1 MKTMIEWAVR
11 NRSAM
16 NVILIMTMVVGV
28 ISIGLLNREVF
39 PNFDLEIVLV
49 QVPYPG
55 ASPEEVEEGICMK
68 VEEAVRSIDGIKTT
82 TAIARESMGFV
93 VMELSASADVQRVLN
108 EIRSQVDR
116 IPSFPELAEDPE
128 IQQITFR
135 QPAIRLGVLS
145 ESNDAQDHELQ
156 LREVAEGIRNELLE
170 LPSISQ
176 VNIVGER
183 PYQIDVEVSEK
194 TLRKYGLTLQKL
206 AEVLRRENVEIPG
219 GKIQSSGETV
229 LLRGK
234 NKRLSGS
241 EIAQLPVVTQ
251 ADGTV
256 LTVDDLGS
264 VYDGFE
270 DSVTFSRVNGK
281 PAMVLSVDR
290 TSSEDLLQIVDEV
303 KTYLASKQMPA
314 GYTLNVWNDSSVD
327 VRERIDLLTEDGL
340 QGLILVFLVLAIFL
354 EFRLAMWV
362 ALGIPFA
369 ILATCGVLFG
379 TGDTLNM
386 LTLFSFLMALGL
398 LVDDAIVISENFH
411 AYREMGKSAPEA
423 AIEATAEVGPSVI
436 AGVFC
441 TVIAFI
447 PLFFVSG
454 VMGKFIACMP
464 LTVVAMLLISLLEGL
479 TILPCHLGHEG
490 MIAGSIQTMTN
501 MRQSLREVGLFR
513 TMGLSWIL
521 IIGIWIVE
529 LFLRVV
535 GFIGQVLKSF
545 FDRVNRRSDRL
556 VQYLVDHT
564 YLPTL
569 QWFLKRIP
577 LALSLQFAFLVMTV
591 TFFKAG
597 WTRYLTFPDMD
608 ARQVVAQVVF
618 PDGTPAQ
625 VTDKGVRQM
634 ADAIRRIDQQYRDKN
649 MPLINIVQE
658 SVGGVGGNSPVGP
671 DGGASGESVGN
682 VIVELVGSES
692 RNITA
697 QMLVAMW
704 RQETGAIPG
713 MERVKFDVQSV
724 GPGGKDIEFKMLA
737 STEHWSQLEEAV
749 ERTKQELA
757 KQKGVYDIT
766 DDSDLGKWEY
776 QLRLKDRGQSMGV
789 TTADL
794 AETVRAA
801 FYGEEVMRLQRG
813 RHEVKLMVR
822 YPREERT
829 RIQTLEELRVR
840 GKDLAERPI
849 SELAQID
856 IRRGY
861 SEIQRQDQR
870 RAITISANVEE
881 KLTTGGQAIANLQ
894 QSFLKE
900 LERDYP
906 FVAIR
911 WEGQKEQDNESMQS
925 LGLGALVAIAAMF
938 ILLTFQLESVLQP
951 LLILYLIPFAAAGA
965 IWGHIFM
972 RLDVTLFSVFGLVA
986 LMGMVV
992 NDSIVL
998 LDFLNAR
1005 RREFPDEPLL
1015 ESIIEASRRRIRPV
1029 ALNTVTSVIGLIP
1042 LLADR
1047 SFQAQALIPMGVSL
1061 VFGLATST
1069 ILGLL
1074 ILPTMY
1080 YVLGKLLPRQSHDDH
1095 GSGSHG
1101 TSANSP
1107 SDDAEDHLRAFE
1119 VETDEALVSLR
1130 SAVGKDRRVG
1140 PSGIEPGVAAR

>member
-1 MKTMIEWAVR
+1 MKAMIEWAVR

-28 ISIGLLNREVF
+28 ISIGMLNREVF

-68 VEEAVRSIDGIKTT
+68 IEEAVRSIDGIKQT
-82 TAIARESMGFV
+82 TAIARESAGFV

-135 QPAIRLGVLS
+135 QPAIRIGVLA
-145 ESNDAQDHELQ
+145 ESNEAVDPELQ
-156 LREVAEGIRNELLE
+156 MREVAEEIRTELLE

-234 NKRLSGS
+234 NKRLSGD
-241 EIAQLPVVTQ
+241 EIAKLPVVAQ

-256 LTVDDLGS
+256 LTVDDLGT

-270 DSVTFSRVNGK
+270 DSVTFTRVNGQ

-290 TSSEDLLQIVDEV
+290 TNTEDLLKIVDEV
-303 KTYLASKQMPA
+303 KTYLSTKQMPA
-314 GYTLNVWNDSSVD
+314 GYSLSIWNDSSVD
-327 VRERIDLLTEDGL
+327 VRERIELLTEDGL

-490 MIAGSIQTMTN
+490 MIEGSIQSMTN
-501 MRQSLREVGLFR
+501 MRHSLQDVGLLR
-513 TMGLSWIL
+513 TMGLSWVL
-521 IIGIWIVE
+521 ITGVWIVE
-529 LFLRVV
+529 QFLRLV
-535 GFIGQVLKSF
+535 GLIGRMMKAF
-545 FDRVNRRSDRL
+545 FDRVNRRADRL
-556 VQYLVDHT
+556 VHYLVERT

-569 QWFLKRIP
+569 QWFLRRIP
-577 LALSLQFAFLVMTV
+577 LALSLQFAFLVLTV

-608 ARQVVAQVVF
+608 ARQIVAQVVY
-618 PDGTPAQ
+618 PDGTPAHI
-625 VTDKGVRQM
+625 TDQGVRQM
-634 ADAIRRIDQQYRDKN
+634 ADAIRRIDKKQREQDKG
-649 MPLINIVQE
+649 LIYIVQE
-658 SVGGVGGNSPVGP
+658 SVGGTGGDSPVGP
-671 DGGASGESVGN
+671 DAGASGESVGN
-682 VIVELVGSES
+682 VIVELVGAES
-692 RNITA
+692 RSLTA
-697 QMLVAMW
+697 QQLVALW
-704 RQETGAIPG
+704 REETGAIPG
-713 MERVKFDVQSV
+713 IERVKFDVQSV

-737 STEHWSQLEEAV
+737 STEHWAQLEEAV

-757 KQKGVYDIT
+757 KQNGVYDIT

-776 QLRLKDRGQSMGV
+776 QLRLKDRAQSMGV

-822 YPREERT
+822 YPREERSQ
-829 RIQTLEELRVR
+829 IQTLEELRVR
-840 GKDLAERPI
+840 GKDFVERPM
-849 SELAQID
+849 SELAQVD

-881 KLTTGGQAIANLQ
+881 QKTTGGQAIANLQ
-894 QSFLKE
+894 ASFLKQ

-906 FVAIR
+906 FVTIR

-925 LGLGALVAIAAMF
+925 LALGALVAIAAMF

-1005 RREFPDEPLL
+1005 RREFPDESLSV
-1015 ESIIEASRRRIRPV
+1015 SIIEASRRRIRPV

-1080 YVLGKLLPRQSHDDH
+1080 YVLGKLLPQQSHDDH
-1095 GSGSHG
+1095 TPGDTSSH
-1101 TSANSP
+1101 
-1107 SDDAEDHLRAFE
+1107 DDKGLPHDEEQHLHAFE
-1119 VETDEALVSLR
+1119 VEGDEALVSLR
-1130 SAVGKDRRVG
+1130 TALGKASRQ
-1140 PSGIEPGVAAR
+1140 PA